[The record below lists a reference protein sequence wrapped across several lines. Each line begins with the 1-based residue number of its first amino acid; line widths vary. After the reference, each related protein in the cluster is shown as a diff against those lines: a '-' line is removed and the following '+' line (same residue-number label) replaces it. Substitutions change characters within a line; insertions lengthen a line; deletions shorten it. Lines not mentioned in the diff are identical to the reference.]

1 MICKATH
8 LCTHQAT
15 SYWRSRGV
23 LYLSL
28 KMKVSVSQSC
38 PTPCDFMDCSLC
50 SWNSLDKNTG
60 VGCHALFQGLSLTQ
74 GLNLGLPH
82 CRQILYHLSHQGS
95 PFISLVLT
103 QNPKYSG
110 CSINIGWIDRWETEA
125 WDLKVS
131 AKSKFTGFLIFKLF
145 ILCWGIVDKQCC
157 NSFRKTAKEFCHTY
171 TCIHS
176 PLNSPPI

>member
-1 MICKATH
+1 MLTQGAFEKSILIKNLLVT
-8 LCTHQAT
+8 
-15 SYWRSRGV
+15 
-23 LYLSL
+23 
-28 KMKVSVSQSC
+28 QSC
-38 PTPCDFMDCSLC
+38 STLCNPMDCSPPGSSVHGILQERIMEWVAIPFSRS
-50 SWNSLDKNTG
+50 SWPRDRTM
-60 VGCHALFQGLSLTQ
+60 C
-74 GLNLGLPH
+74 LPH